1 MLRTSLCTLLSAAVF
16 MTVFAGCAGYRFG
29 TDGLYNKEIKTVF
42 VPMVEADTYRHG
54 LGERLTESICK
65 KITQRTPYDLGTASK
80 ADSVLTVRL
89 IAENQTVS
97 GLDRYNDTRQ
107 KTLIWSVSAV
117 WKDRRDMSIAELDPT
132 PLTSL
137 GINFSSQ
144 EYLVAETGQSWATA
158 SQEMIDQIA
167 ERVVGMMEEKW

>member
-1 MLRTSLCTLLSAAVF
+1 
-16 MTVFAGCAGYRFG
+16 
-29 TDGLYNKEIKTVF
+29 
-42 VPMVEADTYRHG
+42 MVEADTYRHG
-54 LGERLTESICK
+54 LGERLTEAICK
-65 KITQRTPYDLGTASK
+65 KITEQTPYDLGSASD

-89 IAENQTVS
+89 TAENQAIS

-107 KTLIWSVSAV
+107 KTLSWSVTAV
-117 WKDRRDMSIAELDPT
+117 WKDRRDQSIAELDPT

-137 GINFSSQ
+137 GISFSSQ

-158 SQEMIDQIA
+158 SQEMINQIA